1 MSLDLIE
8 DDRELDVDD
17 KEELTMENVPKAVNY
32 LINEIAEM
40 RVALENI
47 ESRLKLGDDKH
58 RPISIDRAV
67 EILNEKKTVIN
78 RLI

>member
-32 LINEIAEM
+32 LVM
-40 RVALENI
+40 RLL
-47 ESRLKLGDDKH
+47 RCGLHWKT
-58 RPISIDRAV
+58 
-67 EILNEKKTVIN
+67 LNPD
-78 RLI
+78 